1 MLAGGRRVV
10 IILVRV
16 RKVEV
21 MGGRGQ
27 TAGSATAGVA
37 SGREFSVAVVRFAR
51 LDKVGVAMA
60 LLLPLLNLRT

>member
-1 MLAGGRRVV
+1 VV

-27 TAGSATAGVA
+27 TAGSATAVA
-37 SGREFSVAVVRFAR
+37 GAVSGCEFSVAVVRFAR
-51 LDKVGVAMA
+51 IDKVSVTMA
-60 LLLPLLNLRT
+60 LLLSLLNLRT

>member
-1 MLAGGRRVV
+1 M

-27 TAGSATAGVA
+27 TAGPATAAAGAV

-51 LDKVGVAMA
+51 LDEVGVAMA

>member
-1 MLAGGRRVV
+1 MV

-27 TAGSATAGVA
+27 TAGPATAGAV